1 MYSYVCACA
10 HSHTHTIF
18 PWLLEME
25 RGRNMMFLNGLLFW
39 KTSNEL
45 VTPLGGQR
53 RVRGGW
59 KGLALTD
66 NSNPGQGSQMILS
79 FLICKV
85 RIESLLC
92 LFRKIIYVFC
102 KSSFSRRFFQTRI
115 SASSFFL
122 ILRWGSSP
130 FLCVDCV
137 VPRDMIIHIF
147 SLILNALWQSPHLFR
162 NPHLKNLSF

>member
-1 MYSYVCACA
+1 MCVRV
-10 HSHTHTIF
+10 HTHTHVQIF
-18 PWLLEME
+18 P
-25 RGRNMMFLNGLLFW
+25 GFLKWKEGEIWCFWKTSLLFW

-85 RIESLLC
+85 RIKYLLC
-92 LFRKIIYVFC
+92 LFRKIIYVFY

-162 NPHLKNLSF
+162 NPHLKHLSF